1 MSCLDAVETIC
12 PRISLKRYIALVTKF
27 KGVMFQ
33 SIFWLATKAG
43 LGSVYRMRN
52 ESGAI

>member
-1 MSCLDAVETIC
+1 MSCLGAVGTIC
-12 PRISLKRYIALVTKF
+12 PRISLTYYTALASKF